1 MRTLFPLYLTVCF
14 FVCAQAGGT
23 AIPRAVTE
31 DSRQDAKFPARLEV
45 IHVPTGGVEVNGV
58 VYVAAGPGVHP
69 TFVLF
74 HGLPGNERNLDVAQA
89 VRRAG
94 WNAVTINYRGSW
106 GSPGKFSFGQTL
118 EDARAALAFL
128 RDPANAKRL
137 NIDTAHIAIGG
148 HSMGGWVAAETL
160 AADPKLLGAVLI
172 SPGDP
177 GEIAEYARKNRAAV
191 VAALDDSRESLAG
204 ATGESMVEELG
215 VHGGAW
221 SFATLAPKL
230 TAARLNVLYATDFVE
245 PDSVAL
251 IKAVRQRGGKRIE
264 STLVA
269 TDHSWSDKR
278 IELQARVVNWL
289 QSLPVH

>member
-1 MRTLFPLYLTVCF
+1 MRPLFPLILTLCFSVCI
-14 FVCAQAGGT
+14 QARAT

-31 DSRQDAKFPARLEV
+31 DPAPDKQFPARLEV
-45 IHVPTGGVEVNGV
+45 IHVPTGGVDVNGV
-58 VYVAAGPGVHP
+58 VYVAAGPGPHP
-69 TFVLF
+69 TFLLF

-94 WNAVTINYRGSW
+94 WNAVTINYRGNW
-106 GSPGKFSFGQTL
+106 GSPGKFSLAQNL
-118 EDARAALAFL
+118 DDARAALVFL

-137 NIDTAHIAIGG
+137 NIDPAHIAVGG
-148 HSMGGWVAAETL
+148 HSVGGWVAAETL

-177 GEIAEYARKNRAAV
+177 GAVAAYARKDRATV
-191 VAALDDSRESLAG
+191 VAALNDSLEGIAG
-204 ATGESMVEELG
+204 ATGESMVDELG
-215 VHGGAW
+215 AHGAQW
-221 SFATLAPKL
+221 SFAALAPKL
-230 TAARLNVLYATDFVE
+230 TGARLNVLYATDFVQA
-245 PDSVAL
+245 DSVAL
-251 IKAVRQRGGKRIE
+251 IKAVQKNGGKLVE

-289 QSLPVH
+289 RSLPVH